1 MSSAAERLKH
11 HRAPVNA
18 VTAEAAAPPHAGVFG
33 DAASQP
39 EPLVQD
45 TLNPILRKLD
55 RAAKR
60 IFDFVVSG
68 LLLAILAVPILV
80 IVVLI
85 KLDSPGPAFF
95 RCARVGYRGR
105 TLWMLKFRKMY
116 DGAGGK
122 ALTTED
128 DSRFT
133 RMGGW
138 LANAKLDELPQ
149 LWHVLRGEMSLV
161 GPRPEDQAFV
171 DEHAAAY
178 EEILSVRPGMTGY
191 SQLAFAEEG
200 KVLDEDDPIGHY
212 LDRLLPQKVLMD
224 QMYAAQAT
232 IWTDV
237 KILAWTAAAVLLR
250 REVAVH
256 RETGKLGLRRR

>member
-1 MSSAAERLKH
+1 M
-11 HRAPVNA
+11 PT
-18 VTAEAAAPPHAGVFG
+18 VTAEAATAPPRRVFADAGPDSG
-33 DAASQP
+33 R
-39 EPLVQD
+39 LGQD
-45 TLNPILRKLD
+45 TLNPVLRKLD

-60 IFDFVVSG
+60 IFDIIVSG
-68 LLLAILAVPILV
+68 FLLAILSPLILA

-95 RCARVGYRGR
+95 RCTRVGYRGR
-105 TLWMLKFRKMY
+105 PLQMLKFRKMH
-116 DGAGGK
+116 DGASGK

-171 DEHAAAY
+171 DEHATAY

-200 KVLDEDDPIGHY
+200 KVLDEADPIGHY

-237 KILAWTAAAVLLR
+237 KILTWTAAAVLLR
-250 REVAVH
+250 RQVAVH
-256 RETGKLGLRRR
+256 RDSCKHGLRRR